1 MNIDIKKC
9 TDTQLWELLTD
20 ISTILKGKD
29 IKDSMYIVWVK
40 LFESIR
46 KEIDKRLC
54 VDYEK

>member
-1 MNIDIKKC
+1 MNIDINKC
-9 TDTQLWELLTD
+9 TDAQLWELLTD

-29 IKDSMYIVWVK
+29 IKDSMFIVWVK
-40 LFESIR
+40 LFDSIR

>member
-1 MNIDIKKC
+1 MNIDINKC